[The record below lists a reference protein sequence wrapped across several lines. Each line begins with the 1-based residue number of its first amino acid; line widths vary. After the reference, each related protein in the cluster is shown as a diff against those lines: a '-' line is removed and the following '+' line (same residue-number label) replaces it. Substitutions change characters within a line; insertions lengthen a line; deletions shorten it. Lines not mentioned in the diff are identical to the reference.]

1 VQYLKKI
8 RFHPHSGSDENQDSL
23 YWRKK
28 TKREEKDEKLKK
40 KIILPLAGFYDVVI

>member
-1 VQYLKKI
+1 MISFLSTPIVEVMKI
-8 RFHPHSGSDENQDSL
+8 RIVSIGE
-23 YWRKK
+23 KK